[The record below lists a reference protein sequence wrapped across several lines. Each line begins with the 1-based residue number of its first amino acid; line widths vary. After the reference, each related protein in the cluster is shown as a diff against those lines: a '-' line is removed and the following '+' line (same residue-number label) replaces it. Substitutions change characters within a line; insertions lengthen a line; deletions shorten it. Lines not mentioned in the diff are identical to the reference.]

1 MNSDNSNRIKN
12 ACLAEGA
19 SHTLKG
25 ADGNTYTDMKEN
37 VPMDVLKNVVRN
49 LANQAAEASGKYTL
63 AQGDKLMTEADLV
76 GDAYGEI
83 LNKFDK
89 LVDVMNDR
97 TNKQLTEVRQ
107 YRQALTMELNKISD
121 AFKEIKNLDLG
132 RMVSDLATLDK
143 IMQSPGIKDFLSRK
157 VVQGE

>member
-1 MNSDNSNRIKN
+1 
-12 ACLAEGA
+12 
-19 SHTLKG
+19 
-25 ADGNTYTDMKEN
+25 
-37 VPMDVLKNVVRN
+37 
-49 LANQAAEASGKYTL
+49 
-63 AQGDKLMTEADLV
+63 MTEADLV